1 MINCTEN
8 RKKEMANSQ
17 IKPLMACYKYKRK
30 TFKISRVECP
40 VCIVLLVLCSA
51 VEVMQHQSVIIAGI
65 AEM

>member
-1 MINCTEN
+1 
-8 RKKEMANSQ
+8 MANSQ

-30 TFKISRVECP
+30 TFKLSRVECP